1 MRSVVQRVKS
11 ASVKTEGS
19 IISSID
25 KGLLVLLGVE
35 TGDTEKDAL
44 YMADKICKLRIFE
57 DQNGKMNINIKDA
70 GGEIIVVSQFTLL
83 GDTRGQN
90 RPSFIRAAAP
100 KEADELYKKVVER
113 INANGVTAKTGK
125 FQAHMDVSLVNDG
138 PVTILIDSNKVF

>member
-35 TGDTEKDAL
+35 TGDTKKDAL

-83 GDTRGQN
+83 GDTRGTK
-90 RPSFIRAAAP
+90 PP
-100 KEADELYKKVVER
+100 ELYTSSC
-113 INANGVTAKTGK
+113 A
-125 FQAHMDVSLVNDG
+125 
-138 PVTILIDSNKVF
+138 